1 MNVKGTGAMR
11 KGFGTLV
18 QGFVFGLGFA
28 VAAGGLY
35 LAYEKATSPG
45 TKSAQGFSA
54 MMDDAASTS
63 KALVLS
69 EVEEQKGDGRVVV
82 TGKITNNGT
91 RSARGLQVTVD
102 MFNHGK
108 FVDQYSTYVT
118 GSSLAPGEAR
128 YFKIA
133 CGCKD
138 NPPAEH
144 DSFKTQ
150 ASSSY

>member
-1 MNVKGTGAMR
+1 MNVNGTGVMR
-11 KGFGTLV
+11 KGIGTLV
-18 QGFVFGLGFA
+18 QGFLFGLGFA
-28 VAAGGLY
+28 VAAGGIY
-35 LAYEKATSPG
+35 LAYEKLASPQ
-45 TKSAQGFSA
+45 TKSAQDFSS
-54 MMDDAASTS
+54 MMDSAASTG

-69 EVEEQKGDGRVVV
+69 DVEEQKGDGRVSV

-91 RSARGLQVTVD
+91 RSARGLQVVVD

-108 FVDQYSTYVT
+108 FVDQYSTYVP
-118 GSSLAPGEAR
+118 GSVAPGESR

-150 ASSSY
+150 VSSSY